1 MYRFVLFLLVLDSL
15 ILAGAVLL
23 QAGKGGGLAASF
35 GGAGSSP
42 NSLLGSREAGNLLT
56 KTSWT
61 CGGIFIGLAF
71 LLQLMATESR
81 VQRSVLDD
89 AVGTAPTAPAAPL
102 PGATPAAKTPLQ
114 PITPTQGSTQGGAN
128 KQVEKQ
134 PPSGKQ
140 Q

>member
-1 MYRFVLFLLVLDSL
+1 MYRFILTLLILDAL

-61 CGGIFIGLAF
+61 CGGIFIALAF
-71 LLQLMATESR
+71 LLQIMSNNSR
-81 VQRSVLDD
+81 GAIRSVLDD
-89 AVGTAPTAPAAPL
+89 AVGTTPAAPVSAPPL
-102 PGATPAAKTPLQ
+102 PGATPASKAPLQ
-114 PITPTQGSTQGGAN
+114 PITPPAGGGTN
-128 KQVEKQ
+128 SKQ
-134 PPSGKQ
+134 PPTGKQ

>member
-1 MYRFVLFLLVLDSL
+1 MYRFILALLVLDAL

-61 CGGIFIGLAF
+61 CGGIFIALAF
-71 LLQLMATESR
+71 ILQIMSNNTRGA
-81 VQRSVLDD
+81 VRSVLDD
-89 AVGTAPTAPAAPL
+89 AVGTTPTAPASAPPL
-102 PGATPAAKTPLQ
+102 PGATPASKAPLQ
-114 PITPTQGSTQGGAN
+114 PIAPSGGTGGTN
-128 KQVEKQ
+128 SKQ
-134 PPSGKQ
+134 PPTGKQ